1 MSFLSA
7 TEIVAQLRAKKTSP
21 LEILEA
27 QIKRIEEVNPRVNA
41 FVTTDFDRAREA
53 ARDSEAR
60 IMKGEARALEGL
72 PVSIKDTIDTA
83 GLRTVS
89 GTRLHEQR
97 VPNADA
103 TVVSR
108 LKAAGA
114 VILGKTN
121 VPECAMDLR
130 TDNPV
135 FGRTNNPWDL
145 ERTAGGSSGGEA
157 AAIAAGCSP
166 AGVGSD
172 LGGSIRVP
180 AHFCGICGL
189 KPTPGRVP
197 GTGHFVGG
205 FIGPISLGTSIGPM
219 ARRVADLELLFK
231 VLAGF
236 DPADPVSVPLPVRE
250 RPDIQS
256 LKLMWYADDGFCP
269 ATTAVRQTVERAAG
283 ALAAR
288 GLDIVE
294 RRPKGLER
302 GWNLWSVMLGQ
313 AGTPALLRLY
323 EGREDL
329 MGPLLKA
336 MKKISKPL
344 SFDEYTAAWIARD
357 LLRASILREM
367 QERPVLL
374 SPVAAIPAFPHDH
387 RGGFDVEG
395 RSVEYLH
402 VFSYAQ
408 TYNVL
413 GLPAAVVPCGR
424 SPEGLPIG
432 VQVVGF
438 PYAEETV
445 LAVAALL
452 EESLGGFQP
461 PPLL

>member
-1 MSFLSA
+1 MYRSA
-7 TEIVAQLRAKKTSP
+7 TEIVSQLKAKKTSP
-21 LEILEA
+21 VEVLEA
-27 QIKRIEEVNPRVNA
+27 QIKRIEEVNPRINA
-41 FVTTDFDRAREA
+41 FVTTNFEQARQA

-97 VPNADA
+97 VPKADA
-103 TVVSR
+103 TVVAR
-108 LKAAGA
+108 LTAAGA

-135 FGRTNNPWDL
+135 FGRTNNPWNL
-145 ERTAGGSSGGEA
+145 ERASGGSSGGEA

-180 AHFCGICGL
+180 AHFCGIAGL

-205 FIGPISLGTSIGPM
+205 VIGPISLGTSLGPM
-219 ARRVADLELLFK
+219 ARCVADLHLMLK

-236 DPADPVSVPLPVRE
+236 DPSDPVSVPLPVRE
-250 RPDIQS
+250 LPDART
-256 LKLMWYADDGFCP
+256 LKVMWYTDDGFCP
-269 ATTAVRQTVERAAG
+269 ATTAVREAVARAAG

-288 GLDIVE
+288 GLDVVE
-294 RRPKGLER
+294 RRPAGLER
-302 GWNLWSVMLGQ
+302 AWNLWSILLGQ
-313 AGTPALLRLY
+313 AGTPALLKLY
-323 EGREDL
+323 EGREEL

-344 SFDEYTAAWIARD
+344 SFEEYTGAWVARD
-357 LLRASILREM
+357 LLRGSVVREM
-367 QERPVLL
+367 MERPIILA
-374 SPVAAIPAFPHDH
+374 PVAAIPAFAHDH

-395 RSVEYLH
+395 RAVEYLH
-402 VFSYAQ
+402 VFSYAHA
-408 TYNVL
+408 YNVL
-413 GLPAAVVPCGR
+413 GLPAAVVPAGK

-432 VQVVGF
+432 VQVIGR
-438 PYAEETV
+438 PHQEESV
-445 LAVAALL
+445 LAVAALI
-452 EESLGGFQP
+452 EELLGSFAP
-461 PPLL
+461 PPL